1 MKSKSHITGRTKK
14 ILLGTG
20 IVFGTVLVFIISFFL
35 SFSLI
40 VNPISFVPVGNGEM
54 AEENEEL
61 KKQVQTLE
69 DEVELLNTTVEK
81 YKNSASV
88 SASVPETPT
97 VTTPAPNKTQQQT
110 TSANTAQGQGS
121 GAEGNK
127 TENAS
132 QKEENSFSAETA
144 ITPESGIE
152 DEAEPD
158 ITVIDISE

>member
-14 ILLGTG
+14 VLLGTG

-81 YKNSASV
+81 YKHSASV
-88 SASVPETPT
+88 SATVPETPT

-110 TSANTAQGQGS
+110 PSANTVQGQGS
-121 GAEGNK
+121 GTEGNK
-127 TENAS
+127 TENVS
-132 QKEENSFSAETA
+132 QKEENSFSAETVT
-144 ITPESGIE
+144 TPESGIE
-152 DEAEPD
+152 EEAEPD